1 MRMRLDMSSVAARV
15 PWWGK
20 IGAKLILARLPVN
33 YKVWKRLHLF
43 EYGDMEEPSY
53 AHGVF
58 RKHFDA
64 ARSRRT
70 FNGFVGLE
78 LGPGDS
84 LLSAMIAHAYGASAY
99 HLVDVGAFAQADA
112 KRYGAMADF
121 LAAQGLPTIKGDN
134 VTSTET
140 ILTACQATYGTSGLS
155 SLRAIPDKS
164 VDFAWS
170 HTVLQ
175 HVRRAE
181 FIDTLKELHRLLRPD
196 SISSHWVDLQ
206 DCLGGALNNL
216 RFSEPVWE
224 SSVMAESGFYTNRIR
239 CSEMLALFRIAGFA
253 PEVIAVKRWDRLPTP
268 RAKLWGPFKALSDE
282 DLCVRGFHVLLR
294 PL

>member
-1 MRMRLDMSSVAARV
+1 MSVNLRPWVGSV

-20 IGAKLILARLPVN
+20 IAAKLILARLPVD

-43 EYGDMEEPSY
+43 ENGEMEEPSY

-99 HLVDVGAFAQADA
+99 YLVDVGAFAQADA
-112 KRYGAMADF
+112 KRYGAMAAF
-121 LAAQGLPTIKGDN
+121 LANQGLPTIEVDE
-134 VTSTET
+134 VTSTEA
-140 ILTACQATYGTSGLS
+140 ILAACRATYGTSGLS
-155 SLRAIPDKS
+155 SLRAIQDKS
-164 VDFAWS
+164 VDFVWS

-175 HVRRAE
+175 HVRHSE
-181 FIDTLKELHRLLRPD
+181 FLDTMKELRRLLRPD
-196 SISSHWVDLQ
+196 GISSHWVDFQ
-206 DCLGGALNNL
+206 DCLGGGLNNL
-216 RFSEPVWE
+216 RFSESVWE
-224 SSVMAESGFYTNRIR
+224 SPFMAKSGFYTNRIR

-253 PEVIAVKRWDRLPTP
+253 SEVIAVKRWDCLPTP

-282 DLCVRGFHVLLR
+282 DLCVRGFHILLR
-294 PL
+294 PV